1 MQIKMLICNQNSW
14 TTNTNFY
21 GFLLWFVSH
30 PQKIG
35 LYRNTSRYCSVTIS
49 CSPTI
54 FANLSYCHFPQP
66 ESLLLL
72 ILPTYLLLLLLLC
85 RHPDPGDG
93 PIETGI
99 LISLP
104 RAYCVTS
111 TPIIRNTGCPPLS
124 RCYPVNLATISAR
137 VGVTEE
143 GHGFFCMISWL
154 IVIIII

>member
-54 FANLSYCHFPQP
+54 FANLSYCHFPQT
-66 ESLLLL
+66 EWHGSNDLSSTHVVLLSGGAT
-72 ILPTYLLLLLLLC
+72 IG
-85 RHPDPGDG
+85 RW
-93 PIETGI
+93 I

-104 RAYCVTS
+104 GAYCVTPYQLKQS
-111 TPIIRNTGCPPLS
+111 VLSALSCQLGNNLYDQRNERILYHPSFMANNIIYAN
-124 RCYPVNLATISAR
+124 
-137 VGVTEE
+137 
-143 GHGFFCMISWL
+143 
-154 IVIIII
+154 